1 MSERRNNPILRV
13 SQRDEDYRQP
23 EGGGGGSTKEIVE
36 VTQRLRQNLCEKVQ
50 ETSASL
56 AASFTQWPQLPAVAK
71 LTLRENALAKSHRP
85 TQLLDRAET
94 PLIGAAGLGELL
106 ISVTPATLNQLSTH
120 IASNNTKTGRANI
133 STIEDLRA
141 YDNVDRLGG
150 EDGWK
155 VSDLLEWLRTG
166 RTLKAELFRFATD
179 ELNDSAERQF
189 NALALQLGAKIVPQD
204 YLTSIKL
211 FSLSSR
217 RLDLVEKILDFSGL
231 RRLVPMPIYR
241 LEDIGSQAVIT
252 GDVSA
257 HDLPNP
263 DLAVAYPLVGI
274 IDSGIDPG
282 HALLSP
288 WIADREIYVLPPD
301 TDHAHGTFVSG
312 LLVGGK
318 RLNLNDPIFPALSA
332 RVVDVCALETAGS
345 TEPDLRARILDAVRK
360 YPDVNVWNLSL
371 GGRTPG
377 HNDCFSDFAQML
389 DSLSDETGCLFVVAA
404 GNYVRPPLR
413 TYPPQTHIGDS
424 DRISIPAESARA
436 LTVGAV
442 AHLAVAQSAVKGGE
456 PSPFSRRGPGPG
468 SIPKPEVTHVG
479 GNCCINGDS
488 TYTAI
493 RSLLPNG
500 KVGEDIGTSFSTPLV
515 ALLAA
520 HTWAE
525 VERAG
530 GIAYPEIVKS
540 LLIHSAAL
548 RSPGRDGNAFHYFGF
563 GQPGEVMETL
573 YCDPNAF
580 TLLFEADVK
589 DGMEFEKF
597 PYPIPGC
604 LRTEDG
610 KFRGEIIVTLCYSP
624 PLDGQHGVEYC
635 RANVDL
641 SFGTYDLKQDG
652 KRHQRGVVPLEP
664 GEKKLLYEAKL
675 IEHGFKWSPVKVYR
689 ARFPKGVAGTDWRLK
704 LSVLRRSGEA
714 SPDIPQRAVVLV
726 TLRGLDEGAPV
737 YRDGVRSLSRVGWA
751 AQAVSMPVQIMP

>member
-13 SQRDEDYRQP
+13 SSRDEDYRQP
-23 EGGGGGSTKEIVE
+23 EGGGGGGAKEIVP
-36 VTQRLRQNLCEKVQ
+36 VTQNLRQSLCGKVQ
-50 ETSASL
+50 ETTTSL
-56 AASFTQWPQLPAVAK
+56 TASFMQWPQLPAVAK
-71 LTLRENALAKSHRP
+71 LTLRGNALAKSHRP
-85 TQLLDRAET
+85 IQLLDRAET
-94 PLIGAAGLGELL
+94 PLIGAAELGALL
-106 ISVTPATLNQLSTH
+106 ISVTPTTLSQLNVQ
-120 IASNNTKTGRANI
+120 IASNETKTGRANI

-141 YDNVDRLGG
+141 YNNTDRLGG

-155 VSDLLEWLRTG
+155 VSDLLEWLRAG
-166 RTLKAELFRFATD
+166 RSLKAELFRFASD
-179 ELNDSAERQF
+179 ELNVSAEGQF
-189 NALALQLGAKIVPQD
+189 NAWASQLGAQLDRQD
-204 YLTSIKL
+204 YLTSLKVY
-211 FSLSSR
+211 SLTSR
-217 RLDLVEKILDFSGL
+217 RLDLVERILDFPGL
-231 RRLVPMPIYR
+231 RRLVPMPTYL
-241 LEDIGSQAVIT
+241 LEDIGAQAIIT
-252 GDVSA
+252 GDASA
-257 HDLPNP
+257 HDLPIP
-263 DLAVAYPLVGI
+263 DPAVSYPLVGI
-274 IDSGIDPG
+274 IDSGVDPN
-282 HALLSP
+282 HSLLSP
-288 WIADREIYVLPPD
+288 WIANRELYVMPPD

-318 RLNLNDPIFPALSA
+318 KLNLNDPVFPALSA
-332 RVVDVCALETAGS
+332 KVVDICALETAGS

-360 YPDVNVWNLSL
+360 YPEVNVWNLSL

-377 HNDCFSDFAQML
+377 HKDRFSDFAQML

-404 GNYVRPPLR
+404 GNYVQPPLR
-413 TYPPQTHIGDS
+413 TVPPQAHIGEG

-436 LTVGAV
+436 LTVGSV

-530 GIAYPEIVKS
+530 GTGYPELVKS
-540 LLIHSAAL
+540 LLIHSATL
-548 RSPGRDGNAFHYFGF
+548 SSPAREGNAFHYFGF

-580 TLLFEADVK
+580 TLLFEANVK

-597 PYPIPGC
+597 PYPIPDC

-610 KFRGEIIVTLCYSP
+610 KFRGEVIVTLCYSP
-624 PLDGQHGVEYC
+624 PVDGQHGLEYC
-635 RANVDL
+635 RANIDL
-641 SFGTYDLKQDG
+641 SFGTFDLKPDG
-652 KRHQRGVVPLEP
+652 KRHQKGVVPLAP
-664 GEKKLLYEAKL
+664 GEKKLLYESKL

-704 LSVLRRSGEA
+704 LNVLRRAGEA
-714 SPDIPQRAVVLV
+714 PPDIPQRVVVLV
-726 TLRGLDEGAPV
+726 TLRGLDDGRPT
-737 YRDGVRSLSRVGWA
+737 YGDGVRALSRVGWA
-751 AQAVSMPVQIMP
+751 AQAVSQPVQVLA